1 MSGLR
6 HAVESLLTTINP
18 SFIRNPGVLQAAH
31 CIGKWIGLIP
41 KTPVLSSHLFCFVE
55 RETTKVR
62 RSMTNPGISASSVHR
77 LGTKQPERSRCC
89 RQLLCLSYLTMLL
102 AIVSHLLIFLP
113 VDSAYPLDEDDCGL
127 PDFLSGGV
135 H

>member
-1 MSGLR
+1 
-6 HAVESLLTTINP
+6 
-18 SFIRNPGVLQAAH
+18 
-31 CIGKWIGLIP
+31 
-41 KTPVLSSHLFCFVE
+41 
-55 RETTKVR
+55 
-62 RSMTNPGISASSVHR
+62 MTNPGISASSVHR

-127 PDFLSGGV
+127 PGFLSGGV